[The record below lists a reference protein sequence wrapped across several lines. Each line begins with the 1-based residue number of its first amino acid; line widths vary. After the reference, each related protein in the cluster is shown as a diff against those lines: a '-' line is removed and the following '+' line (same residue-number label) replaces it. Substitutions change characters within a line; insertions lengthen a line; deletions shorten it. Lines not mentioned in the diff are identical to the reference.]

1 MVLAG
6 RVAPALELGTRC
18 QQLKCSEI
26 AVENRDALNLLVR
39 ENSRHVGSIGLQLRN
54 FPCNFYRLSY
64 RTHLQRRIRTD
75 RSVGVHA
82 NTRNVVGLESGGLDS
97 DFVTVRDQ
105 MRDRV
110 VSALVRG
117 RFFRRAFSA
126 VS

>member
-6 RVAPALELGTRC
+6 RVDPALELGTRC

-64 RTHLQRRIRTD
+64 RADLQRRISTHSCVR
-75 RSVGVHA
+75 VHA
-82 NTRNVVGLESGGLDS
+82 NTSNVVGLESGGFYS

-105 MRDRV
+105 MRDGV

-117 RFFRRAFSA
+117 R
-126 VS
+126 